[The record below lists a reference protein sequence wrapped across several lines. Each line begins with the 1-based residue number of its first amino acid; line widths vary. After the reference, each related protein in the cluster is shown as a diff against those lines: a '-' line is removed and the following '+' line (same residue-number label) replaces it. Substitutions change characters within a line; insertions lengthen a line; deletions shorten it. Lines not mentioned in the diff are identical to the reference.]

1 MRIGEYCNQDVI
13 TMRGDESVK
22 AVAELMRQYH
32 VGDVVLVEERNGQ
45 SIPKGI
51 ITDRDIVVEV
61 VAKGVDAISLTAQD
75 IVTRSLL
82 TVHEDDNLFN
92 CLALMRTKG
101 VRRLPVVNDNK
112 GLVGIITLDDITAV
126 LSGMLFN
133 VVGIVDR
140 QQQIETKQ
148 RA

>member
-22 AVAELMRQYH
+22 TVAELMRQYH
-32 VGDVVLVEERNGQ
+32 VGDVVLIEKHNGQ

-61 VAKGVDAISLTAQD
+61 VAKGVDANSLTAQD
-75 IVTRSLL
+75 LITRPLL
-82 TVHEDDNLFN
+82 TVHEDDNLFD
-92 CLALMRTKG
+92 CLTLMRTKG
-101 VRRLPVVNDNK
+101 VRRLPVINDNK
-112 GLVGIITLDDITAV
+112 ALVGIITLDDITA
-126 LSGMLFN
+126 LLAGMLFN
-133 VVGIVDR
+133 VVGIVDQ

>member
-22 AVAELMRQYH
+22 TVAELMRRYH
-32 VGDVVLVEERNGQ
+32 VGDVVLVEQHKGQ

-51 ITDRDIVVEV
+51 ITDRDIVVEI
-61 VAKGVDAISLTAQD
+61 VAKGIDANSLTAQD
-75 IVTRSLL
+75 LITRPLL
-82 TVHEDDNLFN
+82 TVHEDDNLFD
-92 CLALMRTKG
+92 CLTIMRTKG
-101 VRRLPVVNDNK
+101 VRRLPVVNDHK
-112 GLVGIITLDDITAV
+112 ALVGIITLDDITA
-126 LSGMLFN
+126 LLTGMLFN

>member
-22 AVAELMRQYH
+22 VVAELMRQYH
-32 VGDVVLVEERNGQ
+32 VGDVVLVEDHNGQ

-61 VAKGVDAISLTAQD
+61 VAKGVDASSLSAQD

-92 CLALMRTKG
+92 CLKLMRTKG

-112 GLVGIITLDDITAV
+112 ELVGIITLDDITAL